1 MTQNSFFVQ
10 NFFSRRDIE
19 LSSLNPIIFV
29 FAVVFNTRR
38 LHRLSWSSLDD
49 YSRSPLSILFC
60 NFYTRTCCAQDF
72 HGKLPSL
79 INLAP
84 IMSIELISY
93 HKLDLMAL
101 FVVILVHCFPSL
113 SLTHSSA
120 IIHAPS
126 FYGYMCN
133 MCERALD
140 VCAKVINVDCF
151 VAINMK
157 TH

>member
-1 MTQNSFFVQ
+1 MTQNSFFCAKL
-10 NFFSRRDIE
+10 F
-19 LSSLNPIIFV
+19 LSSTRYWAELIKSNHFCF

-38 LHRLSWSSLDD
+38 LHRLSDD
-49 YSRSPLSILFC
+49 HHWMIIVLSPYYFA
-60 NFYTRTCCAQDF
+60 NFYARPCCAQDF
-72 HGKLPSL
+72 YGKLPSL

-84 IMSIELISY
+84 IELISY

-101 FVVILVHCFPSL
+101 FAVILVHCFPLSL
-113 SLTHSSA
+113 SFSSRLLFMQ
-120 IIHAPS
+120 PS
-126 FYGYMCN
+126 YGYMCK

-151 VAINMK
+151 VASNMK